1 MSCIKSDARAAVP
14 PEYNN
19 SDPRNPNQLTQQS
32 QANLEQITADSSF
45 DDQQQK
51 RAVKENFVLQKSGAV
66 NFAAVSILALMALIL
81 LGRMGWR
88 H

>member
-14 PEYNN
+14 SEYSN

-51 RAVKENFVLQKSGAV
+51 RAVKENFDLQKSGAV

>member
-1 MSCIKSDARAAVP
+1 MSLLKSDARAAVP
-14 PEYNN
+14 PEYSD

>member
-1 MSCIKSDARAAVP
+1 MSCIKFEARAAVP
-14 PEYNN
+14 SEYSN

>member
-14 PEYNN
+14 PEYSN

>member
-14 PEYNN
+14 SEYSN